1 MFDGTRPSHSV
12 GPVPSFFGRPISR
25 RDLLRL
31 GGGLALGA
39 GLAPIAACGSTRPS
53 EGAPT
58 TPSEVQNFESYP
70 GLHPAV
76 VEIGSNHGGQS
87 PGLIFMDSH
96 FGPGQQGPIILDG
109 DGHLVWFKDVSAS
122 GAPSARSTLKRR
134 PTWENRC

>member
-12 GPVPSFFGRPISR
+12 GPVPSFFGRPIRGATCFASAAVSPSAQGWR
-25 RDLLRL
+25 QLRP
-31 GGGLALGA
+31 A
-39 GLAPIAACGSTRPS
+39 GVPGPS

-109 DGHLVWFKDVSAS
+109 DGHLVWFKDVSA
-122 GAPSARSTLKRR
+122 RR
-134 PTWENRC
+134 RFPRVQP